1 MTRLASLVAAL
12 LLLAAAGIFP
22 TVATV
27 RAQNEGA
34 IANGA
39 TGKRY
44 ISVGT
49 TEDENQLKATPGIVL
64 SITATNTNAA
74 ARYLKCFN
82 LTAAN
87 AAPGT
92 SAVWLG
98 LAIPPAAASGPLHV
112 TFPSGVFFD
121 TALTCAL
128 VTGSA
133 DSDVAEV
140 ASGEVM
146 WFITYK

>member
-1 MTRLASLVAAL
+1 MRRLTVLLIVLALGLGAAGG
-12 LLLAAAGIFP
+12 AAAP
-22 TVATV
+22 MLT
-27 RAQNEGA
+27 QNEGA

-39 TGKRY
+39 TVHSK

-49 TEDENQLKATPGIVL
+49 TEDETQIKATPGIVL

-74 ARYLKCFN
+74 ARYLKCYD

-92 SAVWLG
+92 STPWLRLAV
-98 LAIPPAAASGPLHV
+98 PPAATSGALHV
-112 TFPSGVFFD
+112 TFPSGAIFT

-140 ASGEVM
+140 AAGELM
-146 WFITYK
+146 WLITYK